1 MNLLYRID
9 EEIIKSKSKL
19 VGHEEELKKC
29 LKILDVIHN
38 NENENNIDFFNEI
51 DIRSINIFYGETG
64 TGKTT
69 LAYSIASVA
78 LEEYGIESYS
88 FNIENIIKTELGA
101 TVKNFES
108 AFAEI
113 RKLSEEEKG
122 IILFL
127 DEFDRLLVNRGNDNE
142 VSELKRALIALMD
155 FFQSISI
162 KQKITILA
170 TTNHFESLDSAFK
183 RRFSFKY
190 EIKSNEESRREYFNK
205 LKNLIP
211 QSFEYSLNDEIIE
224 GSSSIA
230 EMKKK
235 VREDI
240 IKLIN

>member
-1 MNLLYRID
+1 MDLLERID
-9 EEIIKSKSKL
+9 EQIIKSKSNL
-19 VGHEEELKKC
+19 VGHEDEFQKC
-29 LKILDVIHN
+29 SKIIDLIHN
-38 NENENNIDFFNEI
+38 KQEYLELFNEL

-69 LAYSIASVA
+69 LAYSIANYA
-78 LEEYGIESYS
+78 LTEYGIESYS
-88 FNIENIIKTELGA
+88 FNIKNIIKTELGA

-108 AFAEI
+108 AFQEI
-113 RKLSEEEKG
+113 KKLSREGKG

-142 VSELKRALIALMD
+142 LSELKRALISLMD
-155 FFQSISI
+155 FFQSISV

-183 RRFSFKY
+183 RRFSFHY
-190 EIKSNEESRREYFNK
+190 EIKSNKESRKEYCKK
-205 LKNLIP
+205 LKESIP
-211 QSFEYSLNDEIIE
+211 NELDYKLDEKIIDC
-224 GSSSIA
+224 SSIA

-240 IKLIN
+240 IKLISEG

>member
-1 MNLLYRID
+1 MNFLNKIEEEVIKYKSNLIGHED
-9 EEIIKSKSKL
+9 EFKQCSKL
-19 VGHEEELKKC
+19 
-29 LKILDVIHN
+29 IDIIHN
-38 NENENNIDFFNEI
+38 RDEQHSNFFNEI
-51 DIRSINIFYGETG
+51 DMRSINIFYGETG

-69 LAYSIASVA
+69 LAYSLAKYA
-78 LEEYGIESYS
+78 LMEYGIESYS

-108 AFAEI
+108 AFEEI
-113 RKLSEEEKG
+113 KKLSNEDNG

-142 VSELKRALIALMD
+142 ISELKRALISLMD

-162 KQKITILA
+162 EQKVTILA

-183 RRFSFKY
+183 RRFSFHY
-190 EIKSNEESRREYFNK
+190 EIKSNKESRKEYYEK

-211 QSFEYSLNDEIIE
+211 DILDYTLDNKIIDCL
-224 GSSSIA
+224 SIA
-230 EMKKK
+230 EMKKQ

-240 IKLIN
+240 VKLIIKG